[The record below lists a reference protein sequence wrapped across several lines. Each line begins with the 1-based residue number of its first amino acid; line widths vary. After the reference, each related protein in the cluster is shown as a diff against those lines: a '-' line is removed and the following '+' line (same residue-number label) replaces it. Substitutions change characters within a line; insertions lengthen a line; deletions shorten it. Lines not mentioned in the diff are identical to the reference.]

1 MTANALG
8 LLGLARK
15 AGKLELGEDPVGA
28 ACRGRQAR
36 LVLLACDA
44 AENTADKAH
53 RLAQTSNA
61 RCVRIPF
68 TKEELGAALGRG
80 SCAMAAVTD
89 VRLAQ
94 AVAAKL
100 AEQDPQRYQE
110 AEQRLR
116 RKAERAAERTALR
129 QSGKRRSGRKKSK
142 HEKKA

>member
-36 LVLLACDA
+36 LVLLASDA
-44 AENTADKAH
+44 ADNTADKAH

-68 TKEELGAALGRG
+68 TKEELGAALGRS
-80 SCAMAAVTD
+80 SCAVLALTD
-89 VRLAQ
+89 EGF
-94 AVAAKL
+94 AKAFL
-100 AEQDPQRYQE
+100 E
-110 AEQRLR
+110 
-116 RKAERAAERTALR
+116 
-129 QSGKRRSGRKKSK
+129 KSPRP
-142 HEKKA
+142 ADV